1 MNKKETKK
9 KANVKKKTVS
19 VKKKNVN
26 TKKNKDNSKIGADNK
41 ILFGVIVF
49 LGLVIFALLL
59 GGSYEEKW
67 VQKGDVVSKGN
78 EK

>member
-1 MNKKETKK
+1 MNKKEIKK
-9 KANVKKKTVS
+9 NTNVKKKTVS

-26 TKKNKDNSKIGADNK
+26 VKKNKDNSKIGADNK

-59 GGSYEEKW
+59 LKR
-67 VQKGDVVSKGN
+67 
-78 EK
+78 